1 MTQWLGMCLDASA
14 FNPIIGVSINS
25 ISGSV
30 RASAEKTTE
39 VAGSSGQEAIRGEPT
54 TGPIKP
60 IFGRGKRVSSGRG
73 HWELFREIKFEGC
86 AHSCYLAIAAR
97 DDEIAVADMYG
108 NRVVIFSIDGKQKST
123 IQLQKCPRGI
133 AVEPIHNRFVV
144 IETYDPKVKVFNSDN
159 SLAYEFP
166 TVPADEVGK
175 PHSPRTRGVAVK
187 KDGTILVTYDQG
199 WVYTEHKPSNGEL
212 LRTVPVKLCPAQLA
226 VDNKDRVIIS
236 NYGARPF
243 VAVTDGSSYTLFTIE
258 PTILGKPAKYCL
270 DVYADSSG

>member
-1 MTQWLGMCLDASA
+1 
-14 FNPIIGVSINS
+14 
-25 ISGSV
+25 
-30 RASAEKTTE
+30 
-39 VAGSSGQEAIRGEPT
+39 
-54 TGPIKP
+54 
-60 IFGRGKRVSSGRG
+60 
-73 HWELFREIKFEGC
+73 
-86 AHSCYLAIAAR
+86 
-97 DDEIAVADMYG
+97 MYG

-243 VAVTDGSSYTLFTIE
+243 VAVTDGNSYTLFTIE

-270 DVYADSSG
+270 DVYADSSGIYVTMLGPRYKGHIHHYDLDGRFLDCLVRGLHNPLGITFTPDGQLAVADEVSVKMFHKV